1 MAIQMDFTKFND
13 EELIDLNAR
22 LVEHMKLRHQA
33 RSQKALAKYHIGDRV
48 QFKNHQGKLE
58 KGTIIRINRKTITL
72 HSDDHLNWKVSPSLL
87 QKISEE
93 KISPSKRNNLT
104 LFRDNIDRR

>member
-13 EELIDLNAR
+13 EELVDLNAR

-33 RSQKALAKYHIGDRV
+33 RSQMALAKYHAGDRV
-48 QFKNHQGKLE
+48 QFKNLQGKIV

-93 KISPSKRNNLT
+93 KSNPGKRNNL
-104 LFRDNIDRR
+104 FHFPS